1 MAADIMPMPPDAP
14 VVSPMP
20 SGAPVGRVVRVHTRK
35 EPFLFFGSGR
45 EYFRIWIVNILLTML
60 TLGIY
65 SAWAKVR
72 RTQYFYR
79 NTRLAGASFEY
90 HGDPRAILRGRMIG
104 ALLFG
109 AYYAAGLVSPVA
121 GLIAFAALIA
131 VMPWLIVRAL
141 RFRFYNTSYRGLRF
155 RFEGSTADAYTTFL
169 LFPIGTVLTVGLLG
183 PMWHQR
189 LKRYVHTNA
198 GFGRTTFGFD
208 ATVRSFYRLYLV
220 ALGVLLLLIL
230 GAAVVAAPLLIAA
243 VAGGASSAQL
253 GLGIVLAMLVM
264 AAAYVLTTVGMWAFT
279 TARVQN
285 LAWNH
290 TQLGPHRFQSQVAA
304 GRLVFITLT
313 NMAGIICTLGL
324 YKPFADIRVTQY
336 LLDSC
341 TMVVEGSLDDF
352 VAGTAV
358 AVGAAGEE
366 AIEMFDIDIAI

>member
-1 MAADIMPMPPDAP
+1 MAADITPMPPDAP
-14 VVSPMP
+14 VVAAGP
-20 SGAPVGRVVRVHTRK
+20 SGAPAGRVTRVYTRK
-35 EPFLFFGSGR
+35 ELFLFFGSGG

-60 TLGIY
+60 TFGIY

-90 HGDPRAILRGRMIG
+90 HGDPRAILKGRIIG

-121 GLIAFAALIA
+121 GLVAFVALVAIL
-131 VMPWLIVRAL
+131 PWLIVRAL
-141 RFRFYNTSYRGLRF
+141 HFRFYNTSYRGLRF
-155 RFEGSTADAYTTFL
+155 RFEGSTADAYKTFML
-169 LFPIGTVLTVGLLG
+169 WPMATVFTLGLLG

-189 LKRYVHTNA
+189 LKRYIHMNA
-198 GFGRTTFGFD
+198 AFGRTAFGFD
-208 ATVRSFYRLYLV
+208 ATVGSFYRLYLA
-220 ALGVLLLLIL
+220 ALGVLLLLIV
-230 GAAVVAAPLLIAA
+230 GAVVLAGPLLVAGA
-243 VAGGASSAQL
+243 AGGAL
-253 GLGIVLAMLVM
+253 GLGIALAMLVM

-290 TQLGPHRFQSQVAA
+290 TQLGPHRFRSEVGA

-313 NMAGIICTLGL
+313 NMLGIVCTLGL
-324 YKPFADIRVTQY
+324 YKPFADVRLTQY

-341 TMVVEGSLDDF
+341 TMVVEGSLGDF
-352 VAGTAV
+352 VAGAEV
-358 AVGAAGEE
+358 AVSAAGEE
-366 AIEMFDIDIAI
+366 AIEMFDIDLAI